1 MRQKDQKRG
10 KKIKMLQRC
19 SWFYFLMNRNKK
31 KYSINNTTGKNSR
44 RSSQNTYSSP
54 TGSRTTE
61 RPPEDWQSVWSNDPT
76 GSGSHKGRRRGE
88 KQKERKKERA
98 GATYQ
103 EQIYKLKILHLSSFF
118 TQTLFRYDGNLKAHS
133 CLIHK
138 QCYIL
143 HSCQI
148 Y

>member
-1 MRQKDQKRG
+1 MFNASKRLEKG
-10 KKIKMLQRC
+10 EKKIKMLWRC

-98 GATYQ
+98 GVPKSKEKCKDSREECFAREEGRQRLTVLRTFYNCF
-103 EQIYKLKILHLSSFF
+103 I
-118 TQTLFRYDGNLKAHS
+118 QTLLFTPS
-133 CLIHK
+133 CK
-138 QCYIL
+138 
-143 HSCQI
+143 
-148 Y
+148 